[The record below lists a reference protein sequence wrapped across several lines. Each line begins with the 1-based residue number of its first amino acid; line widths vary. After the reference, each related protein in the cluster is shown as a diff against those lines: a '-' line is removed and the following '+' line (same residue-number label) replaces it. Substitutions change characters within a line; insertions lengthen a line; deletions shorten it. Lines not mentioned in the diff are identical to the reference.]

1 MKIKTIA
8 KKSIAL
14 AHKVSAGDEL
24 LEINGHPINDIID
37 YKFFSADHPL
47 ELELKSKH
55 GKVKKVS
62 VRKPPDEDLGLEFY
76 PIRYKS
82 CKNNCIFCF
91 VHQLPRGLRRALYF
105 KDEDFRLSFLH
116 GNFITL
122 TNTSDEDM
130 NRIVRQRLS
139 PMYISVHATDEKL
152 RKEILSNPKV
162 PDIMPMVERLAKGR
176 IEMHTQI
183 VLCPG
188 INDGEY
194 LEKSVRDLSAFY
206 PYVKSLALVPVGITR
221 FREKLPRIKPVG
233 KTYSK
238 QVIQLV
244 DRWQRSFRRKWG
256 CGFVYAADEFFTRT
270 GLDIPGKRYYDEF
283 CQIENGVGMM
293 RQLLDSFQKK
303 RRLLPRSLKKNL
315 SITLVTGVS
324 AFGLMK
330 QVVNEKLSS
339 ISGLTTRLVA
349 VKNDFLGCTVTVTG
363 LLTGTDI
370 LSALRK
376 QKKLGEIVLLPPNC
390 LNEDGLFLDDLTPG
404 DLERELGRSVVVGSY
419 DLVENLIRILEEW
432 IYPERIHPDG
442 NQKIRNR

>member
-24 LEINGHPINDIID
+24 LGINGHPINDIVD

-55 GKVKKVS
+55 GRVRKIS
-62 VRKPPDEDLGLEFY
+62 VRKLPDEDLGLEFY
-76 PIRYKS
+76 SIRYRS

-122 TNTSDEDM
+122 TNTSDEDI
-130 NRIVRQRLS
+130 NRIVRQRLR

-152 RKEILSNPKV
+152 RKEILSNPRV
-162 PDIMPMVERLAKGR
+162 PDIMPQVARLAQGR

-206 PYVKSLALVPVGITR
+206 PHVKSLALVPVGLTK
-221 FREKLPRIKPVG
+221 FRDRLPKIKPVG

-238 QVIQLV
+238 EVVQLV
-244 DRWQRSFRRKWG
+244 DRWQRFFRRRWG
-256 CGFVYAADEFFTRT
+256 CGFVYAADEFFTKA
-270 GLDIPGKRYYDEF
+270 GLDIPSARYYDEF

-303 RRLLPRSLKKNL
+303 RRLLPRNLKKNL

-330 QVVNEKLSS
+330 QIVNEKLSS

-349 VKNDFLGCTVTVTG
+349 VKNDFLGRTVTVTG

-370 LSALRK
+370 LSTLRK
-376 QKKLGEIVLLPPNC
+376 RKKVGEIVLLPPNC
-390 LNEDGLFLDDLTPG
+390 LNEDGLFLDDSTPG
-404 DLERELGRSVVVGSY
+404 DMERELDRSVIVASY
-419 DLVENLIRILEEW
+419 DLVESLIRIF
-432 IYPERIHPDG
+432 
-442 NQKIRNR
+442 KKC

>member
-37 YKFFSADHPL
+37 YEFFSADHPL
-47 ELELKSKH
+47 ELKLKSKR
-55 GKVKKVS
+55 GTAKKVS

-76 PIRYKS
+76 SIRYKS

-91 VHQLPRGLRRALYF
+91 VHQLPKGLRKALYF
-105 KDEDFRLSFLH
+105 KDEDYRLSFLH

-122 TNTSDEDM
+122 TNTSDEDI

-152 RKEILSNPKV
+152 RREILSNPKV
-162 PDIMPMVERLAKGR
+162 PDIMPMIERLAKGR

-206 PYVKSLALVPVGITR
+206 PHVKSLALVPVGLTR
-221 FREKLPRIKPVG
+221 FRERLPRIKPVG

-238 QVIQLV
+238 QVVQLV

-256 CGFVYAADEFFTRT
+256 CGFVYAADEFFTKT

-293 RQLLDSFQKK
+293 RQFLDSFQAK
-303 RRLLPRSLKKNL
+303 RRLLPRSLKKDL
-315 SITLVTGVS
+315 SITLVTGLS

-330 QVVNEKLSS
+330 QIVNEKLSS
-339 ISGLTTRLVA
+339 VSGLTTRLVA
-349 VKNDFLGCTVTVTG
+349 VKNDFLGYTVTVTG

-370 LSALRK
+370 LSTLRK
-376 QKKLGEIVLLPPNC
+376 RKKVGEIVLLPPNC

-404 DLERELGRSVVVGSY
+404 DLEGELDRSVIVASY
-419 DLVENLIRILEEW
+419 DLVESLI
-432 IYPERIHPDG
+432 
-442 NQKIRNR
+442 KIFKKC